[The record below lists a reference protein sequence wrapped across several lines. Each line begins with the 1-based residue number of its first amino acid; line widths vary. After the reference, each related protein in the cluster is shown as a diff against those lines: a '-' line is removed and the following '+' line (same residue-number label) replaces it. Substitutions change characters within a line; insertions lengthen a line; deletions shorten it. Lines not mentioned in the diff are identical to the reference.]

1 MTNRPESNPLAHD
14 FEDSV
19 GYWICRASRAFERA
33 MNDEL
38 APRGITFRQAQVLWM
53 LAHEGSLSQTDLAER
68 MRIEPPTLVGIL
80 DRMEREGWIR
90 REGDANDRRRKFI
103 TPLPK
108 AKPVWTKIIDCS
120 DRVRARGNQGLDP
133 EDQQLLKRL
142 LGRIVENL
150 SEDKSEAVD
159 CLRQSEGTSGALS
172 APPQTERI
180 GSSNVARP
188 D

>member
-1 MTNRPESNPLAHD
+1 MKKPEENRLLPYD

-38 APRGITFRQAQVLWM
+38 APRGITYRQAQVLW
-53 LAHEGSLSQTDLAER
+53 LLVHEGSLSQTDLAER

-90 REGDANDRRRKFI
+90 RESDDQDRRRKFVS
-103 TPLPK
+103 PLPK
-108 AKPVWTKIIDCS
+108 AKPVWSKIIACS
-120 DRVRARGNQGLDP
+120 DRVRDRGNEGLSQ

-142 LGRIVENL
+142 LGRILDNL
-150 SEDKSEAVD
+150 SDAGSTALGPE
-159 CLRQSEGTSGALS
+159 QTNGTALS
-172 APPQTERI
+172 GDAMMAA
-180 GSSNVARP
+180 N
-188 D
+188 